1 MSDPTNPY
9 GAGGDTPY
17 GNQPAY
23 GAQPTYGNQP
33 AYGAQPTYGTQASYG
48 TQPAYSQA
56 PAGQQHAYGGPAA
69 YNAGAAYGQPMYGQ
83 VVYALNPA
91 IERVR
96 SNASMVRIMSLVS
109 FVTLGPL
116 VSFGAWF
123 WSMSLISE
131 AESLGAPED
140 VLRDVRGAR
149 TTALICGII
158 GIVLL
163 ALIVAL
169 PFFLFWLSESSK

>member
-9 GAGGDTPY
+9 GPGGETPY
-17 GNQPAY
+17 GSQPAY
-23 GAQPTYGNQP
+23 GA
-33 AYGAQPTYGTQASYG
+33 QASYG
-48 TQPAYSQA
+48 TQPAYGNQ
-56 PAGQQHAYGGPAA
+56 PAYGTQPAYGA
-69 YNAGAAYGQPMYGQ
+69 QASYGAGASYGQPMYGQ

-91 IERVR
+91 VERVR
-96 SNASMVRIMSLVS
+96 SNASMVRIMSFVS
-109 FVTLGPL
+109 FVTLGPIL
-116 VSFGAWF
+116 SFGAWF
-123 WSMSLISE
+123 WSMSLVSE

-163 ALIVAL
+163 VLIIAV
-169 PFFLFWLSESSK
+169 PFLLVWLVDSAN

>member
-9 GAGGDTPY
+9 GAGGDTP
-17 GNQPAY
+17 
-23 GAQPTYGNQP
+23 YGNQP

-56 PAGQQHAYGGPAA
+56 PAGQQPAYGGPAA

-83 VVYALNPA
+83 VVYALSPA

>member
-1 MSDPTNPY
+1 MSDPSNPY
-9 GAGGDTPY
+9 GPGGEATY
-17 GNQPAY
+17 GSQPAY
-23 GAQPTYGNQP
+23 GA
-33 AYGAQPTYGTQASYG
+33 QASYG
-48 TQPAYSQA
+48 TQPAYGAQA
-56 PAGQQHAYGGPAA
+56 SYG
-69 YNAGAAYGQPMYGQ
+69 AGASYGQPMYGQ

-96 SNASMVRIMSLVS
+96 SNASMVRIMALVS
-109 FVTLGPL
+109 FVTLGPFL
-116 VSFGAWF
+116 SFGAWF

-158 GIVLL
+158 GVVLL
-163 ALIVAL
+163 VLFIAA
-169 PFFLFWLSESSK
+169 PFLLVWLVDSKK

>member
-1 MSDPTNPY
+1 MSDPSNPY
-9 GAGGDTPY
+9 GG
-17 GNQPAY
+17 QPAY
-23 GAQPTYGNQP
+23 SA
-33 AYGAQPTYGTQASYG
+33 QASYG
-48 TQPAYSQA
+48 TQPAYGQA
-56 PAGQQHAYGGPAA
+56 PAVQQPAYGTQPT
-69 YNAGAAYGQPMYGQ
+69 YGAQASYGVGASYGQPMYGQ

-116 VSFGAWF
+116 LSFGAWF
-123 WSMSLISE
+123 WSMGLISE

-158 GIVLL
+158 GIVLFVL
-163 ALIVAL
+163 VIAA
-169 PFFLFWLSESSK
+169 PFLFVWLVDSKN

>member
-9 GAGGDTPY
+9 GAGGDTP
-17 GNQPAY
+17 
-23 GAQPTYGNQP
+23 YGNQP

-56 PAGQQHAYGGPAA
+56 PAGQQPAYGGPAA

-109 FVTLGPL
+109 FVTLGPIL
-116 VSFGAWF
+116 SFGAWF
-123 WSMSLISE
+123 WSMSLLSE

-158 GIVLL
+158 GIVLFGL
-163 ALIVAL
+163 LIAA
-169 PFFLFWLSESSK
+169 PFLLVWLVESTK

>member
-9 GAGGDTPY
+9 GPGGETPY
-17 GNQPAY
+17 GSQPAY
-23 GAQPTYGNQP
+23 GA
-33 AYGAQPTYGTQASYG
+33 QASYG
-48 TQPAYSQA
+48 TQPAYGQA
-56 PAGQQHAYGGPAA
+56 PASQQPAYGTQPAYGA
-69 YNAGAAYGQPMYGQ
+69 QVSYGAGASYGQPMYGQ

-91 IERVR
+91 ERVR
-96 SNASMVRIMSLVS
+96 SNASMVRIMSFVS

-116 VSFGAWF
+116 LSFGAWF
-123 WSMSLISE
+123 WSTSLISE

-163 ALIVAL
+163 VLVIAVPFLLI
-169 PFFLFWLSESSK
+169 WLVDSTK

>member
-9 GAGGDTPY
+9 GAGGDTP
-17 GNQPAY
+17 
-23 GAQPTYGNQP
+23 YGNQP

-56 PAGQQHAYGGPAA
+56 PASQQPVYGGPAA

>member
-9 GAGGDTPY
+9 GAGGDTP
-17 GNQPAY
+17 
-23 GAQPTYGNQP
+23 YGNQP

-56 PAGQQHAYGGPAA
+56 PAGQQPAYGGPAA

-91 IERVR
+91 VERVR
-96 SNASMVRIMSLVS
+96 SNASMVRIMSFVS
-109 FVTLGPL
+109 FVTVGPL
-116 VSFGAWF
+116 LSFGAWF
-123 WSMSLISE
+123 WSMSLLSE

-149 TTALICGII
+149 MTALICGIV
-158 GIVLL
+158 GIVLFGL
-163 ALIVAL
+163 LIAA
-169 PFFLFWLSESSK
+169 PFLLVWLSESSK

>member
-9 GAGGDTPY
+9 GPGGETTY
-17 GNQPAY
+17 GSQPAY
-23 GAQPTYGNQP
+23 GA
-33 AYGAQPTYGTQASYG
+33 QASYG
-48 TQPAYSQA
+48 TQPAYGAQA
-56 PAGQQHAYGGPAA
+56 SYV
-69 YNAGAAYGQPMYGQ
+69 AGASFGQPMYGQ

-96 SNASMVRIMSLVS
+96 SNASMVRIMSFVS
-109 FVTLGPL
+109 FVTLGPFL
-116 VSFGAWF
+116 SFGAWF
-123 WSMSLISE
+123 WSMSLLSE

-163 ALIVAL
+163 VLVIAV
-169 PFFLFWLSESSK
+169 PFLLVWLVDSQK

>member
-9 GAGGDTPY
+9 GAGGDTP
-17 GNQPAY
+17 
-23 GAQPTYGNQP
+23 YGNQP

-56 PAGQQHAYGGPAA
+56 PAGQQPAYGGPAA
-69 YNAGAAYGQPMYGQ
+69 YNAGAAYGQPMYGH

>member
-9 GAGGDTPY
+9 GAGGGTP
-17 GNQPAY
+17 
-23 GAQPTYGNQP
+23 YGNQP
-33 AYGAQPTYGTQASYG
+33 AYGAQPTYGTQASYS

-56 PAGQQHAYGGPAA
+56 PAGQQPAYGGPAA

>member
-9 GAGGDTPY
+9 GAGGDTP
-17 GNQPAY
+17 
-23 GAQPTYGNQP
+23 YGNQP

-56 PAGQQHAYGGPAA
+56 PAGQQPAYGGPAA

-96 SNASMVRIMSLVS
+96 SNASMVRIMSFVS
-109 FVTLGPL
+109 FVTVGPFL
-116 VSFGAWF
+116 SFGAWF
-123 WSMSLISE
+123 WSMNLLSE
-131 AESLGAPED
+131 AERLGAPED

-149 TTALICGII
+149 TTALICGIV
-158 GIVLL
+158 GIVLIGLLIATPFLLVWL
-163 ALIVAL
+163 A
-169 PFFLFWLSESSK
+169 ESTK

>member
-23 GAQPTYGNQP
+23 GAQPTYG
-33 AYGAQPTYGTQASYG
+33 TQASYG
-48 TQPAYSQA
+48 TPPAYSQA
-56 PAGQQHAYGGPAA
+56 PAGQQPAYGGPAA

>member
-9 GAGGDTPY
+9 GAGGDTP
-17 GNQPAY
+17 
-23 GAQPTYGNQP
+23 YGNQP

>member
-1 MSDPTNPY
+1 
-9 GAGGDTPY
+9 
-17 GNQPAY
+17 
-23 GAQPTYGNQP
+23 
-33 AYGAQPTYGTQASYG
+33 
-48 TQPAYSQA
+48 
-56 PAGQQHAYGGPAA
+56 
-69 YNAGAAYGQPMYGQ
+69 MYGQ

-116 VSFGAWF
+116 LSFGAWF
-123 WSMSLISE
+123 WSMSLVSE

-163 ALIVAL
+163 VLFIAA
-169 PFFLFWLSESSK
+169 PFLLVWLVDSKK

>member
-23 GAQPTYGNQP
+23 GAQPTYG
-33 AYGAQPTYGTQASYG
+33 TQASYG
-48 TQPAYSQA
+48 TQPASSQA
-56 PAGQQHAYGGPAA
+56 PAGQQPAYGGPAA

>member
-23 GAQPTYGNQP
+23 GAQPTYG
-33 AYGAQPTYGTQASYG
+33 TQASYG
-48 TQPAYSQA
+48 TQPAYSQS
-56 PAGQQHAYGGPAA
+56 PAGQQPAYGGPAA

>member
-9 GAGGDTPY
+9 GAGGDTP
-17 GNQPAY
+17 
-23 GAQPTYGNQP
+23 YGNQP

-56 PAGQQHAYGGPAA
+56 PASQQPVYGGPAA

-149 TTALICGII
+149 TTALICGIV
-158 GIVLL
+158 GIVLIGLLIATPFLLVWL
-163 ALIVAL
+163 A
-169 PFFLFWLSESSK
+169 ESTK